1 MVRNVVNLPTLGVVD
16 HVLNSKLA
24 SEPFKKTVFDIYKLD
39 PKHDPIFIEHNFKHS
54 KVYLKVHTRIAH
66 VPA

>member
-1 MVRNVVNLPTLGVVD
+1 MLVNLSTLGVVD

-24 SEPFKKTVFDIYKLD
+24 SEPLKKTCFCYKLD

>member
-1 MVRNVVNLPTLGVVD
+1 MLVNLSTLGVVD

-24 SEPFKKTVFDIYKLD
+24 SEPLKNCFCYKLD
-39 PKHDPIFIEHNFKHS
+39 PKHDPIFLEHNFKHS